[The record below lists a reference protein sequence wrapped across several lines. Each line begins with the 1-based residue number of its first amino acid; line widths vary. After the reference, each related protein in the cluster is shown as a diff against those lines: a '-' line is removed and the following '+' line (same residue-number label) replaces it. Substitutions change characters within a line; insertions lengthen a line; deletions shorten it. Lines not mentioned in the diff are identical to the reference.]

1 MGQTARKPHHFS
13 TLLHHL
19 FKAQGLLALCQR
31 TEACFQTVVKCNP
44 WFPDKGSFY
53 LEIWHRVKENFERAT
68 GQREKISIDIW
79 PLWALIKTV
88 MLPFQGNSSPHDI

>member
-1 MGQTARKPHHFS
+1 MGQMPGKPHYFS

-53 LEIWHRVKENFERAT
+53 LEIWHRVKENVERAARQ
-68 GQREKISIDIW
+68 GKNIPVDFW

-88 MLPFQGNSSPHDI
+88 ILPFQGKF